1 MDQVVTWGQNS
12 ETGCMG
18 LICAKRFC
26 SSERKWHIFIYIH
39 LILGIYVFS
48 MPQQDVL
55 LSSFKGSVQSK
66 QGGNKEK
73 DSEL

>member
-1 MDQVVTWGQNS
+1 VPKDSAALNGS
-12 ETGCMG
+12 G
-18 LICAKRFC
+18 
-26 SSERKWHIFIYIH
+26 IYSIH

-73 DSEL
+73 DSEQ

>member
-1 MDQVVTWGQNS
+1 MKGDWIHPYWKKMLFCAQNGS
-12 ETGCMG
+12 DGSGGNMG
-18 LICAKRFC
+18 T
-26 SSERKWHIFIYIH
+26 EFIYSIH

-73 DSEL
+73 DSEQ